1 MKTIKTIVLSSLIAL
16 SMGAFSTVALAEAS
30 DGRISYSPAE
40 AIDAVI
46 GKIKEAQAAITAGKS
61 GDEVYNIIKQGTD
74 LSKEVNAND
83 VVDRARA
90 KANDVLKKA
99 RTAAKSGDL
108 KTAAEFLPP
117 AEKAFADLKP
127 LI

>member
-30 DGRISYSPAE
+30 DGRISYAPAD

-46 GKIKEAQAAITAGKS
+46 GKIKEAQAAIDAGKS
-61 GDEVYNIIKQGTD
+61 GDEVYAIIKQGTD

-83 VVDRARA
+83 VVDRARS
-90 KANDVLKKA
+90 KANDILKKA
-99 RTAAKSGDL
+99 RTAAKAGDL